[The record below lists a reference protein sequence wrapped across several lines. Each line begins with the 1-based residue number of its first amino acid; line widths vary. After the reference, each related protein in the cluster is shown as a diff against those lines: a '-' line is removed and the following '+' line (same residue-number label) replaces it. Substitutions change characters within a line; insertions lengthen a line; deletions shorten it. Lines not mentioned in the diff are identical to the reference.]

1 MAAPQTTQLLLPDDL
16 QDAGKAGDLA
26 TTDREA
32 LRAVSGW
39 IDDFVARPHK
49 DLGRAGAVCPFVPGS
64 LQRRTLW
71 LAAEHVADH
80 GVSEVVE
87 LMDGYKRLFLQVAPA
102 DSDGAIYKTIIVVFP
117 DLPAERAGALFDD
130 VLDQLATPA
139 YEEDGILFGPFYD
152 GNEGTAIYNPDFR
165 PFQPPVPF
173 LFVRHTVLS
182 DWKFFVEDD
191 ASLER
196 WARHF
201 GPSAAIALG
210 EELRRLP
217 WRTPHSGG

>member
-1 MAAPQTTQLLLPDDL
+1 MPRLLLPDDL
-16 QDAGKAGDLA
+16 HDAGTTSDLGA
-26 TTDREA
+26 TDRDA

-39 IDDFVARPHK
+39 ITDFVARPHK

-64 LQRRTLW
+64 LERGTLW
-71 LAAEHVADH
+71 LAAEHVTDL

-102 DSDGAIYKTIIVVFP
+102 DSDDAIYKTIVVVFP
-117 DLPAERAGALFDD
+117 DLPAERAGALFND
-130 VLDQLATPA
+130 VLEQLAELS
-139 YEEDGILFGPFYD
+139 YEEDGIIFGPFYD
-152 GNEGTAIYNPDFR
+152 GNDGTAVYNSDFR
-165 PFQPPVPF
+165 PFQSPVPF

-191 ASLER
+191 ALLDR

-201 GPSAAIALG
+201 GPSATAALG

-217 WRTPHSGG
+217 WRTPNDAA